1 MPPTDGNSYEKDNA
15 VPMRASV
22 KMVQSRLSHALS
34 SQLQGTWY
42 ASSPLSL
49 PWPWHCLLALG
60 ARLYAKGLHR
70 DQRMA
75 ALRRRKLPV
84 YVISVGNL
92 VVGGTG
98 KTPLSLELAKHLQNL
113 GWKPAILSRGYK
125 RKEAGPAKVLLKGES
140 SEAVLE
146 FGDEPVLMAHR
157 VKPVPVWVGKDRWAA
172 GKLAIENDDAD
183 ILILDDGF
191 QHLAL
196 ERNLDLVLLDALKP
210 LGNGALLPL
219 GPLREP
225 PEHLGRADAVVLT
238 RADNPERTVNT
249 RSRISEWLSGKPVF
263 SCTHR
268 LTGLRAGIDGQR
280 VPLEVLRGENV
291 VAFAGIARPEGFFHL
306 LQQAGI
312 VLSRCLAFP
321 DHHPYQAADLLMLR
335 KAMAEDDTPFLITT
349 EKDMVRLSPQ
359 FQAFTLA
366 ALLELDFGWQYQA
379 FYDFLQKRLPPRC

>member
-1 MPPTDGNSYEKDNA
+1 MSESLRTRGG
-15 VPMRASV
+15 
-22 KMVQSRLSHALS
+22 RLSHALS
-34 SQLQGTWY
+34 SRLQRIWY

-49 PWPWHCLLALG
+49 PWPWHCLLAFG

-75 ALRRRKLPV
+75 TLNRRELPA

-98 KTPLSLELAKHLQNL
+98 KTPLSLGLAKYLQSL

-125 RKEAGPAKVLLKGES
+125 RKEEGPAKVSLKGES

-146 FGDEPVLMAHR
+146 FGDEPVLMACR
-157 VKPVPVWVGKDRWAA
+157 AKPVPVWVGKDRWAA

-225 PEHLGRADAVVLT
+225 PEHLDRADAIILT
-238 RADNPERTVNT
+238 RAENSEKTVNT
-249 RSRISEWLSGKPVF
+249 RSRISEWLPEKPVF

-268 LTGLRAGIDGQR
+268 LTGLRVGIDGQR
-280 VPLEVLRGENV
+280 VPLEALRGENV
-291 VAFAGIARPEGFFHL
+291 VAFAGIARPEGFFRL

-312 VLSRCLAFP
+312 VVSRCLAFP
-321 DHHPYQAADLLMLR
+321 DHHPYQASDLLMLR
-335 KAMAEDDTPFLITT
+335 KAMDENDTPFLITT

-366 ALLELDFGWQYQA
+366 AVLELDFGWQYQA
-379 FYDFLQKRLPPRC
+379 FCDFLLNSLPPHC